1 METCRAVGNNDI
13 TLLKCTSSYPAPIK
27 EANLCMIKD
36 LSERFGVKAGLSDH
50 TIGSLAPIVAVSY
63 GAVMLEK
70 HFIIDASIGG
80 PDASFSMDEKHF
92 GRMVED
98 IRIAEQSIGVVS
110 YELTDKMK
118 SGREFCRSL
127 YVAEDMKVGDIIT
140 EENVRSVRP
149 GYGLHPKYIKELIG
163 RKMKRQ
169 VSKGDRVT
177 FDIFE

>member
-1 METCRAVGNNDI
+1 
-13 TLLKCTSSYPAPIK
+13 
-27 EANLCMIKD
+27 
-36 LSERFGVKAGLSDH
+36 
-50 TIGSLAPIVAVSY
+50 
-63 GAVMLEK
+63 MLEK

-140 EENVRSVRP
+140 EENVLCKTRIWITS
-149 GYGLHPKYIKELIG
+149 E
-163 RKMKRQ
+163 
-169 VSKGDRVT
+169 VSKRNIRKKKS
-177 FDIFE
+177 FRFNERRSFSA